1 MTLNGD
7 TPKSFFWLTM
17 LYVAIAV
24 CLTGWLL
31 VRRFRFARSTA
42 ADHRSTFHD
51 DLRHLLVEQVFS
63 ANTHMRDDSSN
74 IGNSEGTPIT
84 QKVERRR
91 ETQRFLSGPLKPTDC
106 MVARVACL
114 KADNCTL
121 LCKNASVLDFDCVKG
136 VCMEKPIGIG
146 GIDAGGNNSSNDQ
159 SNCDLKNG
167 EIGLLVGYNEIG
179 TAQWECVQ
187 LYPGW
192 EKRNTYC
199 EGGIVDIDARVR
211 TPSYRDCMCP
221 GGTTRMTYRRST
233 LGQTV
238 YGRPHCIRNAVAK
251 FYEIDYEAR

>member
-1 MTLNGD
+1 MTRSRPNDKAL
-7 TPKSFFWLTM
+7 FWLTM
-17 LYVAIAV
+17 LYVAVAV
-24 CLTGWLL
+24 LFTGWLL
-31 VRRFRFARSTA
+31 VRRFCSAQPA
-42 ADHRSTFHD
+42 ADSRSTFHD
-51 DLRHLLVEQVFS
+51 DVRQRLVEQVFS
-63 ANTHMRDDSSN
+63 ANAHLRDENSD
-74 IGNSEGTPIT
+74 IGDNEGTSIT

-91 ETQRFLSGPLKPTDC
+91 ETQRFLTGQLKPTDC
-106 MVARVACL
+106 IHTQVACL
-114 KADNCTL
+114 KAENCTL

-136 VCMEKPIGIG
+136 MCTEKPIGVG
-146 GIDAGGNNSSNDQ
+146 GGDSDRNDISNDP

-192 EKRNTYC
+192 EKRSTYC
-199 EGGIVDIDARVR
+199 EGGTVDIDARVR

-238 YGRPHCIRNAVAK
+238 YGLPHCIHDAVVK
-251 FYEIDYEAR
+251 FYEIDYEER

>member
-1 MTLNGD
+1 MTLSGTTD
-7 TPKSFFWLTM
+7 KAFFWLTV

-24 CLTGWLL
+24 WLTGWLL
-31 VRRFRFARSTA
+31 IRRFRSAHRSTV
-42 ADHRSTFHD
+42 HRRSTFHD
-51 DLRHLLVEQVFS
+51 DVRKRLVEQVFS
-63 ANTHMRDDSSN
+63 ANSHMRDNSSDTGDN
-74 IGNSEGTPIT
+74 EGTPIT

-91 ETQRFLSGPLKPTDC
+91 ETQRFLAGQLKPTDC
-106 MVARVACL
+106 MTARVACL
-114 KADNCTL
+114 KAENCTL
-121 LCKNASVLDFDCVKG
+121 LCKNAAVLDFACVKG

-146 GIDAGGNNSSNDQ
+146 GINAGGNNSNDQ

-192 EKRNTYC
+192 EKRNAYC
-199 EGGIVDIDARVR
+199 EGGTVDIDARFR
-211 TPSYRDCMCP
+211 TPSYRDCVCP

-238 YGRPHCIRNAVAK
+238 YGRPHCIRNPVMK